1 MKYKHCIF
9 DMDGTLVD
17 SMGYWRR
24 LERDFLAQ
32 KGVCGSIDEVL
43 ELAKPLPLVKSTAL
57 FIERF
62 HLDGTP
68 EQMADEMIRAMEQH
82 YLNDIPLKPG
92 ARSFL
97 EKLKQNHVKMC
108 VVTATPKPLV
118 ETCLAHLDLTQYFS
132 FSLSCDEV
140 GAGKDQPLA
149 FLEAARR
156 LHAEPG
162 DTAVFED
169 SLQAAQTAKK
179 AGFYTVGV
187 YDENGAEYWERLS
200 ALADECVL
208 SWNPVPH
215 K

>member
-1 MKYKHCIF
+1 MNCKYCIF

-17 SMGYWRR
+17 SMGCWRK
-24 LERDFLAQ
+24 LERSYLAQ
-32 KGVCGSIDEVL
+32 KGVSGSGIDEVL
-43 ELAKPLPLVKSTAL
+43 ELAKPLPLVDSAAL
-57 FIERF
+57 FIQRF
-62 HLDGTP
+62 HLEGTP
-68 EQMADEMIRAMEQH
+68 LQMAEEMMAIMARH
-82 YLNDIPLKPG
+82 YLNDVPLKPG
-92 ARSFL
+92 ARAYL
-97 EKLKQNHVKMC
+97 EKLKQNGVKMC

-118 ETCLAHLDLTQYFS
+118 EICLAHLDLARYFA

-149 FLEAARR
+149 FFEAARR

-187 YDENGAEYWERLS
+187 YDENGVAYWARLS
-200 ALADECVL
+200 ALADAHIS
-208 SWNPVPH
+208 SWNELL
-215 K
+215 